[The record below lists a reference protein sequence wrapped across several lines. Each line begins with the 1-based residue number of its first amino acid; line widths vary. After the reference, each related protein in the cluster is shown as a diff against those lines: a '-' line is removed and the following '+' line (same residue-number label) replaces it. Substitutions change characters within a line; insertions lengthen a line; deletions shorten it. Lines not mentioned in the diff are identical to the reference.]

1 MELRRIIDLVENDF
15 AFLNRMGLRA
25 EILEPCRVKL
35 KLPLAGN
42 ENHMGT
48 VWAGALFTLAEL
60 PGGVLIYTTFE
71 DNPFVPLVK
80 EMNIK
85 FLKPAR
91 TDVEIEMSMDSR
103 EAARLAREARETGH
117 VDFTLEGEVKDTHGQ
132 VVAATTGYY
141 RMQKMKG

>member
-117 VDFTLEGEVKDTHGQ
+117 VDFTLEGEVKDTQGQ